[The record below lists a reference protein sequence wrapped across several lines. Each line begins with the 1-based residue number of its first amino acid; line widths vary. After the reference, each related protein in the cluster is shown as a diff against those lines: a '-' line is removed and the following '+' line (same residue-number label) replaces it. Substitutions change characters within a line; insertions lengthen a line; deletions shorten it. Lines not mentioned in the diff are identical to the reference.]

1 MWVRVLGVFAA
12 IAVTVALAASA
23 YVLAGP
29 PSAPTDVA
37 GGPTVAPSQAPQP
50 QRSRPARRKRLPAPT
65 AQPPS
70 PTPSPTPQVAQPAPT
85 TQLGPAETRVAA
97 RLAKLIGQSSIRG
110 NIALAVLNATGQ
122 PIYVHQASTPVLPA
136 STQKLATA
144 SAALARF
151 GPGHRFTTTVTT
163 TAQPNARGVLRGDLV
178 LVGGGDPAL
187 AQPAFAAI
195 EPDRPRTPLED
206 LVRQI
211 KRAGIRRVTGQVLGN
226 PTVFANEP
234 VAVGW
239 PARYF
244 DELDATRISG
254 LTVDAGRRM
263 YVKYGGLQADAAE
276 DPAEQAAK
284 VFRTLLRERGVK
296 VEGRAAVTMTSP
308 PGPTIATTTSP
319 PLGVLLRYMVQDSDN
334 HLADTI
340 FRSLGAAGGDATWI
354 GAAAATADTLAPLQL
369 DWDGVILAD
378 GSGLSRANRVSASF
392 LAQLQSRMMQSNLRE
407 QWIPLLAVTGNRGTL
422 RSRLVGTVAQNRVYG
437 KTGSL
442 RDVGA
447 LVGTVVGTQTRV
459 VHFAI
464 VGNRLSSTDQMRI
477 VTDRTILA
485 IAEEIQ
491 DCRRVQRPPKVS
503 GKGKNKKVTPREP
516 RLVCPQS

>member
-1 MWVRVLGVFAA
+1 MWVRILGVVAA
-12 IAVTVALAASA
+12 IAVTAALAASA
-23 YVLAGP
+23 YVLARPATTP
-29 PSAPTDVA
+29 PDVS
-37 GGPTVAPSQAPQP
+37 GVPTVAPSEPVES
-50 QRSRPARRKRLPAPT
+50 QRPRPNRRKRQAQTATPT
-65 AQPPS
+65 PS
-70 PTPSPTPQVAQPAPT
+70 PTPSPTPQVAQPAPA

-97 RLAKLIGQSSIRG
+97 RLAKLIGRASIRD
-110 NIALAVLNATGQ
+110 NIGLAVLNATGQ
-122 PIYVHQASTPVLPA
+122 PIYVHQASTPVIPA

-151 GPGHRFTTTVTT
+151 GPGHRYTTSVTT
-163 TAQPNARGVLRGDLV
+163 TAQPNARGVVRGDLV

-195 EPDRPRTPLED
+195 EPDRPRTRLED
-206 LVRQI
+206 LVRQV
-211 KRAGIRRVTGQVLGN
+211 KRAGVRRITGKVLGDASI
-226 PTVFANEP
+226 FAKEP

-239 PARYF
+239 RARYF
-244 DELDATRISG
+244 DQLDATRISG

-263 YVKYGGLQADAAE
+263 YVKHGGLQADAAE

-296 VEGRAAVTMTSP
+296 VEGKAAVTMSSP
-308 PGPTIATTTSP
+308 SGSTIATTSSP

-340 FRSLGAAGGDATWI
+340 FRSLGAAAGDPTWI

-369 DWDGVILAD
+369 DWGGVVLAD

-407 QWIPLLAVTGNRGTL
+407 QWVPLLAVTGNRGTL

-442 RDVGA
+442 RDVSA
-447 LVGTVVGTQTRV
+447 LVGTVAGTENRV

-464 VGNRLSSTDQMRI
+464 VGNSLTSTYRMRV

-491 DCRRVQRPPKVS
+491 DCRRVSRPPKVT
-503 GKGKNKKVTPREP
+503 GKGKNKKVTPRP
-516 RLVCPQS
+516 SRLVCG